1 MKYQAIFI
9 ILILILNNCI
19 SIPVAHKDC
28 FTWELCDAIGCTD
41 RHNCWLGHTVGG
53 FGDCEDCNYP
63 YHRGYD
69 YKCFSKKTHYLECK
83 CVSFANPKGCY
94 SSTIQYAK
102 ISFESNFGINI
113 STKTVK
119 KKINLLDINS
129 GSDFVNAIKNLCK
142 VVDAT
147 KDSMDF
153 LDNPLKFLIQE
164 NVHTAVEDLVKHV
177 FRSTPLNKFEGIS
190 DYISI
195 GINFALDKFLFN
207 LRNLELRE
215 LDDSYFTQML
225 DFADQ
230 INQKRG
236 IALIKDNGK
245 DVFYD
250 KDYFGYDDFKVSKIE
265 RKNLKSVSI
274 LIRGDVDK
282 ILSDSK
288 WEDEKYFIEIQTKTN
303 NEALNTVY
311 SYEKVSLYA
320 YDKEELVLSNCTK
333 SSSVS
338 NNTKN
343 LKIKYYL
350 LTGLII
356 IILI

>member
-1 MKYQAIFI
+1 
-9 ILILILNNCI
+9 
-19 SIPVAHKDC
+19 
-28 FTWELCDAIGCTD
+28 
-41 RHNCWLGHTVGG
+41 
-53 FGDCEDCNYP
+53 
-63 YHRGYD
+63 
-69 YKCFSKKTHYLECK
+69 
-83 CVSFANPKGCY
+83 
-94 SSTIQYAK
+94 
-102 ISFESNFGINI
+102 
-113 STKTVK
+113 
-119 KKINLLDINS
+119 
-129 GSDFVNAIKNLCK
+129 
-142 VVDAT
+142 
-147 KDSMDF
+147 
-153 LDNPLKFLIQE
+153 
-164 NVHTAVEDLVKHV
+164 
-177 FRSTPLNKFEGIS
+177 
-190 DYISI
+190 
-195 GINFALDKFLFN
+195 
-207 LRNLELRE
+207 
-215 LDDSYFTQML
+215 ML

-236 IALIKDNGK
+236 ISLIKDNGK

-320 YDKEELVLSNCTK
+320 YDKEELVLSNWTK
-333 SSSVS
+333 ISSVP